1 MGIWEFAEE
10 IAGDVA
16 RAGWGDNAKITS
28 AFSTE
33 VLSDLGGAAKRSDIY
48 SAIKNV
54 VNNSDLDDEIAKDV
68 LKGLDGNKAV
78 EAFDINNVNINGKVQ
93 KLAAKEGKTE
103 AFDKA
108 VEAFNKA
115 KSMDISKGVGLSGL
129 AKGYFGDPE
138 FGSTR
143 TKATLGAA
151 VAGGIGIRYLQG
163 GTLTEKPNGERDIA
177 GIPFI

>member
-1 MGIWEFAEE
+1 MSIWESAKEVAHN
-10 IAGDVA
+10 IAK
-16 RAGWGDNAKITS
+16 AGWGDNAKIS
-28 AFSTE
+28 RAFSADA
-33 VLSDLGGAAKRSDIY
+33 LSDLGGAARRSDMY

-54 VNNSDLDDEIAKDV
+54 VNNSNLEDEAAKNV
-68 LKGLDGNKAV
+68 LKGLDSNAAI
-78 EAFDINNVNINGKVQ
+78 EAFDVAG
-93 KLAAKEGKTE
+93 LAAKEGKTE

-115 KSMDISKGVGLSGL
+115 KNMDISEGVGLKGL

-138 FGSTR
+138 LGSTR
-143 TKATLGAA
+143 LKATAGAA

-177 GIPFI
+177 GIPFV